1 MDISKLFKIMET
13 GGFARFRNFKISK
26 LIGFHMARS
35 LKKGPNWQGAT
46 LSVRLEG
53 WINAKLQHLP
63 GMNNEGCWHPGLHT
77 KDTSTLHQLASGS
90 QLCAMLKRV
99 DCFWPYAT
107 RTKETKQGV

>member
-1 MDISKLFKIMET
+1 MVSQ

-63 GMNNEGCWHPGLHT
+63 GMNNEGWR
-77 KDTSTLHQLASGS
+77 KDAGIQGCIQKIHQHYIN
-90 QLCAMLKRV
+90 
-99 DCFWPYAT
+99 WPLDPNY
-107 RTKETKQGV
+107 VPC